1 MSSRGAWLITAVIA
15 MAAVY
20 ALLAGSSTPLLLGRG
35 SAAPDFE
42 LLRLSGESL
51 VLTELRGQV
60 VLVNFWATWCKPC
73 EDEMPAMERLYR
85 ALHPDGFELLAISV
99 DEDETV
105 VARFRDEMGISFPIL
120 LDPTR
125 AVSSRYQAFR
135 FPESFLIGRDGFVV
149 ERYVGPKEWGT
160 PAYVARVRRLLA
172 AETPGG

>member
-1 MSSRGAWLITAVIA
+1 MSGRGAWLISAVIA
-15 MAAVY
+15 VAAGY

-35 SAAPDFE
+35 SLAPNFE
-42 LLRLSGESL
+42 LPRLSGESL
-51 VLTELRGQV
+51 ALTELRGQV

-73 EDEMPAMERLYR
+73 EDEMPAMERVYR

-105 VARFRDEMGISFPIL
+105 VARFREEMGISFPIL

-135 FPESFLIGRDGFVV
+135 FPESFKIGSDGVVV
-149 ERYVGPKEWGT
+149 ERYSGPQAWGT

-172 AETPGG
+172 LGAPGG